1 MSQLIY
7 ARVRQ
12 NPKYQTLVKRRGRLA
27 VILSAVV
34 LVSYYSFMM
43 VVAFAPGLLGQ
54 PLGEGLTLTVGV
66 PIGAA
71 IIVVSWLLTGVYSYF
86 ANGVFDDL
94 NNDLIRETAE

>member
-27 VILSAVV
+27 AILSAIV

-43 VVAFAPGLLGQ
+43 VVAFAPGTLGK
-54 PLGEGLTLTVGV
+54 PLGEGMTLSVGI

-71 IIVVSWLLTGVYSYF
+71 IIVISWLLTGVYSYF
-86 ANGVFDDL
+86 ANAGL
-94 NNDLIRETAE
+94 CHSS